1 MSVFVEGV
9 GAISPVGPNAE
20 QSWAALCHG
29 AEAARAVM
37 PQAMADRAYYYCPVP
52 RKFLSEAARY
62 PRLRRSGTISLLG
75 TAASLDAL
83 ADASLKQSKELGGGI
98 AVVFAICSGGVD
110 YTRRFY
116 DEIARGGAN
125 SASPLLFPETVFNA
139 AASHVSAL
147 LGVDGQSY
155 TLVGDSSIGLSAI
168 HFGCQLLEM
177 QPELEHCLVV
187 GTEETDWLL
196 AEAFASWK
204 MAERERRFEVYGKK
218 SGTVFGEGSAA
229 VVLGRNGTIKIAN
242 SHPGQSFFSIHD
254 AGEVALQLFPEIAG
268 SEPVDFI
275 VASANGTFAD
285 EAEQRV
291 FSTAF
296 PETPVYCP
304 KPATGESLG
313 ASTLFQTVC
322 AVLALRH
329 QKLPGTLQAGWKLA
343 SVNRE
348 ARTIEASRAFVS
360 AIGFNQQV
368 NGLVLGYAK

>member
-1 MSVFVEGV
+1 MSFFVEGV
-9 GAISPVGPNAE
+9 GAISPVGSNAE
-20 QSWAALCHG
+20 QTWAALCDG
-29 AEAARAVM
+29 QEAVRAVM
-37 PQAMADRAYYYCPVP
+37 PQAMADRAYYCCPVSP
-52 RKFLSEAARY
+52 KFLSETARY
-62 PRLRRSGTISLLG
+62 SRLRRSGTISLLG
-75 TAASLDAL
+75 AAASLDAL
-83 ADASLKQSKELGGGI
+83 ADASLKQGEELGRRI
-98 AVVFAICSGGVD
+98 AVVFAICSGGVN

-116 DEIARGGAN
+116 DEIARVGAN

-139 AASHVSAL
+139 AASHVAAL

-155 TLVGDSSIGLSAI
+155 TVVGDSSIGLSAV

-196 AEAFASWK
+196 ADAFASWK
-204 MAERERRFEVYGKK
+204 MAERKSRFEVYGKK

-229 VVLGRNGTIKIAN
+229 VLLGRNGTIKIAN
-242 SHPGQSFFSIHD
+242 SHPGQSFFSIQD
-254 AGEVALQLFPEIAG
+254 AGEIALQLFPKIAG

-291 FSTAF
+291 FSSAF
-296 PETPVYCP
+296 PAAPVYCP
-304 KPATGESLG
+304 KPAIGENLG

-348 ARTIEASRAFVS
+348 TRTIDAARAFVS
-360 AIGFNQQV
+360 SIGFSQQV
-368 NGLVLGYAK
+368 NGLVLGL

>member
-9 GAISPVGPNAE
+9 GAISPIGPNAE
-20 QSWAALCHG
+20 QTWIALCNG
-29 AEAARAVM
+29 DEASRVVM
-37 PQAMADRAYYYCPVP
+37 PQPMADRAYYCCPVP
-52 RKFLSEAARY
+52 PKFLSEAARR

-83 ADASLKQSKELGGGI
+83 ADAGLKQSKELGIRI
-98 AVVFAICSGGVD
+98 AVVFAICSGGVN

-116 DEIARGGAN
+116 DEIARGSAN

-139 AASHVSAL
+139 AASHVAAL

-187 GTEETDWLL
+187 GTEETDWVL
-196 AEAFASWK
+196 ADAFASWN
-204 MAERERRFEVYGKK
+204 MAEQRNRFEVYGKK
-218 SGTVFGEGSAA
+218 SGAVFGEGSAA
-229 VVLGRNGTIKIAN
+229 VVLGRKGNVKVLH
-242 SHPGQSFFSIHD
+242 SHPGQSFFSIRE
-254 AGEVALQLFPEIAG
+254 AGNLAMQLFPKIAG
-268 SEPVDFI
+268 SHPVDFI

-285 EAEQRV
+285 EAEQQAFSRV
-291 FSTAF
+291 FPA
-296 PETPVYCP
+296 TPVYCP
-304 KPATGESLG
+304 KPALGESLG
-313 ASTLFQTVC
+313 ASTLLQTVC
-322 AVLALRH
+322 AVLALRY
-329 QKLPGTLQAGWKLA
+329 QKLPGTLQAGPKLA

-348 ARTIEASRAFVS
+348 TRTIHASRAFVS

-368 NGLVLGYAK
+368 NGLVLGI